1 VLTLADLGLSI
12 LFVLLTL
19 FAAKNVPGLVEIVLL
34 RRLQLDP
41 GARYAVSTIAQYAI
55 VVVGVTL
62 AFGALSISWK
72 SIQWLAA
79 ALTFGL
85 AFGLQ
90 EIFANFVSGLIMLF
104 ERPVRIGD
112 IVSVG
117 NVTGTVAR
125 IRMRAT
131 TITDFDNRELI
142 VPNREFITSQLVNWT
157 LTDTTTREVIKVGIA
172 YGSDPEKARD
182 VLLKACQECPV
193 VLGDPPP
200 SVIFRQF
207 GDSALI
213 LDVRVF
219 IATRDHWAQLMDDLH
234 NRLYRACRDAG
245 IEIAFPQLD
254 VHIRSGLV
262 ADAGEPPAPAGK

>member
-1 VLTLADLGLSI
+1 
-12 LFVLLTL
+12 
-19 FAAKNVPGLVEIVLL
+19 
-34 RRLQLDP
+34 
-41 GARYAVSTIAQYAI
+41 
-55 VVVGVTL
+55 
-62 AFGALSISWK
+62 
-72 SIQWLAA
+72 
-79 ALTFGL
+79 
-85 AFGLQ
+85 
-90 EIFANFVSGLIMLF
+90 
-104 ERPVRIGD
+104 
-112 IVSVG
+112 
-117 NVTGTVAR
+117 
-125 IRMRAT
+125 
-131 TITDFDNRELI
+131 I